1 MLDQIQYDIH
11 QLEYIIHYVN
21 KFHIVIMHECVIHIR
36 IEVVMKLLDSISWLT
51 SRYIHDE
58 QNSIRYTSTTIYY
71 PTLNKFRIVIMYECQ
86 VIRIQIPK
94 SNQICSF
101 LTILD
106 SISRLTLICI
116 NVGPNSIRYTL
127 TTIYYPSCQQISG
140 CYNSVF
146 FDPFGQYLQINLNL
160 YWCWTKFNTIHI
172 NYNILSIVSTNIR
185 KCKVIHIQIPKS
197 NQIRSFLT
205 LLDSIS
211 RLTLICFDIGPNSIR
226 YTLTTIYY
234 PSCQQISRCYKVQV

>member
-1 MLDQIQYDIH
+1 MS
-11 QLEYIIHYVN
+11 V
-21 KFHIVIMHECVIHIR
+21 
-36 IEVVMKLLDSISWLT
+36 KLLIIS
-51 SRYIHDE
+51 E
-58 QNSIRYTSTTIYY
+58 
-71 PTLNKFRIVIMYECQ
+71 
-86 VIRIQIPK
+86 IQ
-94 SNQICSF
+94 SNCWF
-101 LTILD
+101 LTLLD

-140 CYNSVF
+140 CYNVRVC
-146 FDPFGQYLQINLNL
+146 QQISGC
-160 YWCWTKFNTIHI
+160 YIHLV
-172 NYNILSIVSTNIR
+172 NKYEF

>member
-21 KFHIVIMHECVIHIR
+21 KFQIVIMHECKVIHIR
-36 IEVVMKLLDSISWLT
+36 IPRSNQICSFLKLLDSISWLT

-106 SISRLTLICI
+106 SISWLTLICI

-140 CYNSVF
+140 CYNVR
-146 FDPFGQYLQINLNL
+146 
-160 YWCWTKFNTIHI
+160 
-172 NYNILSIVSTNIR
+172 V
-185 KCKVIHIQIPKS
+185 
-197 NQIRSFLT
+197 
-205 LLDSIS
+205 
-211 RLTLICFDIGPNSIR
+211 
-226 YTLTTIYY
+226 
-234 PSCQQISRCYKVQV
+234 